1 MPSETT
7 ARAMLRHQL
16 LLACVLLRAHG
27 QPMLSP
33 LWQAVPVAR
42 PNLAGQAALLAG
54 QGQLHGHADPIML
67 AQTSTMASRVQAY
80 YQYVFAHSHQALA
93 RVEQHTS
100 QWAVPVQPA
109 GSFLQ
114 MQGGSASSFASIIMC
129 IIIVVLAIVD
139 AIMALIVGVI
149 TSIIIFAEAPPALLQ
164 LYEEYGV
171 LTERVPSLGSIF
183 EEMRHSEWPSSLADD
198 EDADE
203 AYSQMMLQ
211 TDESESESMFV
222 GDELSAGHRF
232 LISVSGGCQ
241 GTISDLASGS
251 RTGGILFLAYKW
263 KDYAKQMRTEAFKD
277 SKKLDPPPVVPTSF
291 AEVSTQTWENMFSSN
306 STRAKDAI
314 AQASNQ
320 SAFAARYIDMLPRRA
335 DGTLIDCHNGA
346 PVNGRCE
353 CFPGFEGEDCSKE
366 VDCGPDCKSKWNICM
381 FGICLCMPGHFGP
394 ECKAVFEYCR
404 SNCSGHGVCHGGLC
418 RCDPGFVGEDCS
430 ETTAMVEQLT
440 PVSSPSPAVPAA
452 TPEPVLL
459 ELEQEPSI
467 SIEQEQTTEEAIAA
481 TAERVRDLNARIK
494 VLGGTD
500 GNCQRPKNNDGDFD
514 AAWAATSDGTAD
526 SPGGTPSETSTGSS
540 ASTATAVETAPA
552 APVSHEITGEG
563 FVPEGQ
569 DEARGDRFEPNVLLQ
584 MREQTG
590 VEATTLSQVEAS
602 TRFMCGPT
610 KAVLKWVKKLECKYV
625 SQIQKHIDATPHAE
639 GPGAAFLQMAEQ
651 HFEDASVP
659 LTAGYRRAMQWLA
672 PFEEEDTLA
681 AFEAR
686 LQKSGVHDEGPT
698 RELLTKLL
706 DSIPAPAT
714 QQPLHQSDVSGAEP
728 SMLQEQETA
737 GEGAAELARTAE
749 AEVSSALNSALAG
762 ARTQGLGGAIGDT
775 ANTFVQ
781 LILAMVNVVLLI
793 LAP

>member
-1 MPSETT
+1 
-7 ARAMLRHQL
+7 MLRYQL
-16 LLACVLLRAHG
+16 MLACLLLRAHG

-54 QGQLHGHADPIML
+54 QGQLHGHTDPIML
-67 AQTSTMASRVQAY
+67 AQTSTLASRVQSY
-80 YQYVFAHSHQALA
+80 YQYVFAHSQQALA
-93 RVEQHTS
+93 RVQQHTP
-100 QWAVPVQPA
+100 QWAVPVQSA

-114 MQGGSASSFASIIMC
+114 MQGGSATSFASIIMC

-139 AIMALIVGVI
+139 AIMALVVGVL
-149 TSIIIFAEAPPALLQ
+149 TQIIVFAEAPPALLQ
-164 LYEEYGV
+164 LYEDYGV
-171 LTERVPSLGSIF
+171 TERVPSLNSIF
-183 EEMRHSEWPSSLADD
+183 DEMRHSEWSSSLADD

-203 AYSQMMLQ
+203 AYSEMMLQ
-211 TDESESESMFV
+211 TDESESEFV

-241 GTISDLASGS
+241 GTISDLASGGK
-251 RTGGILFLAYKW
+251 TGGILFLAYKW
-263 KDYAKQMRTEAFKD
+263 KNYAKKMRTEAVKD

-291 AEVSTQTWENMFSSN
+291 AEVSTQTWDNMFSAN

-314 AQASNQ
+314 AHASNQ
-320 SAFAARYIDMLPRRA
+320 SRFAARYIEMLPRRA

-346 PVNGRCE
+346 PVSGRCE
-353 CFPGFEGEDCSKE
+353 CFPGFEGEDCSAE

-404 SNCSGHGVCHGGLC
+404 SNCSGHGTCHGGLC
-418 RCDPGFVGEDCS
+418 RCDQGFMGEDCS
-430 ETTAMVEQLT
+430 ETDTMVEQLT
-440 PVSSPSPAVPAA
+440 PGQSPPALESPAASAA
-452 TPEPVLL
+452 APEPALL
-459 ELEQEPSI
+459 ELGQEPSM
-467 SIEQEQTTEEAIAA
+467 SIEQEQATEKAMVS
-481 TAERVRDLNARIK
+481 TAEKVRDLNARLK

-500 GNCQRPKNNDGDFD
+500 GNCQRPKNHDGDFD
-514 AAWAATSDGTAD
+514 AAWAASSDGTAD
-526 SPGGTPSETSTGSS
+526 SSGGAPAETSPGAAA
-540 ASTATAVETAPA
+540 ASTAAVPVETMPT

-563 FVPEGQ
+563 LVPEGQ
-569 DEARGDRFEPNVLLQ
+569 EDSRSDRFEPNVLLQ

-625 SQIQKHIDATPHAE
+625 SQIQKHIDETPHAE
-639 GPGAAFLQMAEQ
+639 GPGAYLQTAEQ
-651 HFEDASVP
+651 DFEDASVP

-672 PFEEEDTLA
+672 PFQEEDTLA
-681 AFEAR
+681 SFEAR

-698 RELLTKLL
+698 RELLMKLL

-714 QQPLHQSDVSGAEP
+714 QRPLQQGGIAGAEP
-728 SMLQEQETA
+728 AMLQEQETA

-749 AEVSSALNSALAG
+749 AEVSSALNSALSG

-781 LILAMVNVVLLI
+781 LILTMVHVVLLI